1 MSGMGFSL
9 RQVAEQVPGLISV
22 VGDDVSVSDITHDSR
37 QAGPGSLFVAIP
49 GEQFDGHN
57 FVGAAIENGTSAV
70 LVEKQQPGSIPQIIV
85 ENSRDAM
92 PWAARA
98 VFDVPDASLVIA
110 GVTGT
115 NGKTTVTH
123 MIEAIMTSAG
133 LSVGVIGTL
142 GARINGA
149 PLPIARTTPEATDL
163 QRILA
168 RMRDDGVRFVLM
180 EVSSHAIQLRRCDAI
195 HFSVVGFTNL
205 SQDHLDF
212 HGDMEAYFEVKQR
225 LFTQS
230 VTDAAVINKG
240 DPWGERLE
248 ESTNVSTTT
257 VSLGADAE
265 VSATDLVESTVGTSF
280 TVMTPEGSVPVA
292 LPLVG
297 RFNVANALVAI
308 GMALRL
314 GVDLPTISRGL
325 GKLDA
330 IPGRMELIPHDGP
343 FTVVVDYAH
352 TPDAIAVVL
361 GSAQSTVSGRVIALV
376 GAGGDRDRDK
386 RSIMGAAAARL
397 SDLTIITTDNPR
409 SEDPSVIAAEVRRG
423 AEAQPN
429 AVVETVIDR
438 RSAIRRAIAV
448 ARTGDMVL
456 VLGKGHEQ
464 GQEIATEVLP
474 FDDRDE
480 VRDALVDA
488 GWVLS

>member
-1 MSGMGFSL
+1 MGFSL

-22 VGDDVSVSDITHDSR
+22 AGDDVSVSDITHDSR

-195 HFSVVGFTNL
+195 HFSVAGFTNL

-308 GMALRL
+308 GM
-314 GVDLPTISRGL
+314 VSIFLPSAEGSGSSMPFRGEWSSFL
-325 GKLDA
+325 T
-330 IPGRMELIPHDGP
+330 MGP
-343 FTVVVDYAH
+343 S
-352 TPDAIAVVL
+352 P
-361 GSAQSTVSGRVIALV
+361 
-376 GAGGDRDRDK
+376 
-386 RSIMGAAAARL
+386 
-397 SDLTIITTDNPR
+397 
-409 SEDPSVIAAEVRRG
+409 
-423 AEAQPN
+423 
-429 AVVETVIDR
+429 
-438 RSAIRRAIAV
+438 
-448 ARTGDMVL
+448 
-456 VLGKGHEQ
+456 
-464 GQEIATEVLP
+464 
-474 FDDRDE
+474 
-480 VRDALVDA
+480 
-488 GWVLS
+488 W